1 MALLLLALITTLI
14 DTHREAV
21 LIWICMQ
28 TCCCIFGKLNF
39 TERTMLNYWLLCSCC
54 CCCCWRVI
62 WHQATVLD
70 DCSKQIY
77 LNVLSNLMIM
87 SEYCYIVRA
96 NDWANDFFFSTSG
109 RWNVDLCFVVVE
121 RWSLQLPPTFH
132 FRIKGKIILFQLKV
146 VRVLFRLWTR
156 FEENINSWFC
166 SQ

>member
-14 DTHREAV
+14 DTRREAV
-21 LIWICMQ
+21 WLWICMQ

-39 TERTMLNYWLLCSCC
+39 AKRTMLNYWLFRF
-54 CCCCWRVI
+54 CCWRVI

-96 NDWANDFFFSTSG
+96 NDSANDFFFSFFRGDETLTCVLLSL
-109 RWNVDLCFVVVE
+109 NVDHCNY
-121 RWSLQLPPTFH
+121 LPPSIFES
-132 FRIKGKIILFQLKV
+132 KGKLFFFSWKLFVSFFGFECALKKTS
-146 VRVLFRLWTR
+146 TR
-156 FEENINSWFC
+156 AFVAGSL
-166 SQ
+166 